1 MEIQNRIGEKIFP
14 LPSRGTS
21 PKCVPKF
28 QKIVQFFVERGGGG
42 GKKDGEAR
50 EKFRSKRRLRGI
62 MAGHFE
68 TSVRPRRRRR
78 GGGEEGGGG

>member
-78 GGGEEGGGG
+78 GGEEEGGGG